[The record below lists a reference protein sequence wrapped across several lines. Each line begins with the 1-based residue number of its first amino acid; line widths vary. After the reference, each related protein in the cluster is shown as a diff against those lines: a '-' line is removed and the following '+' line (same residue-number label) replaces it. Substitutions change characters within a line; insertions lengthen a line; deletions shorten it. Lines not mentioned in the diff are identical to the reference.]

1 MDIDIDADRS
11 RCKQC
16 GCIEISA
23 TEALQ
28 KKKKPLMENSIQ
40 WQLIFIVLVGYDCIV
55 LAKVIADMLEH
66 ADIAAMKSDGLDR
79 LEMSVPHFSDKLQYC
94 DGITKASR
102 VCQSKPTK
110 LDCKFS
116 CFG

>member
-1 MDIDIDADRS
+1 MQIEADAS
-11 RCKQC
+11 
-16 GCIEISA
+16 SVA
-23 TEALQ
+23 ALKSLLLRHYR
-28 KKKKPLMENSIQ
+28 KKKNPYWKILFNDN
-40 WQLIFIVLVGYDCIV
+40 LFFIVLVGYDCIV
-55 LAKVIADMLEH
+55 LAKVIADTLEH